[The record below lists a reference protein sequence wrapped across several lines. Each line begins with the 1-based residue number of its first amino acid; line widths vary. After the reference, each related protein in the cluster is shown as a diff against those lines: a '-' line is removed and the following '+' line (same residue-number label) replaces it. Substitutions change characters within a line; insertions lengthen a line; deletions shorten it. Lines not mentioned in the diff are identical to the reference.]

1 MKIKRKIL
9 IVAVLLTVFT
19 TAISAVVPETVLG
32 ELSYWYAESSRNDIY
47 RMKVY
52 PKVAWQVMSGGTFSQ
67 SNIDSYTEYAV
78 EEWSGNGMTMSETS
92 NFGEAN
98 IYVYAGTYNAMK
110 VIDPE
115 IKNGDAGHTYR
126 VHPYGEGKW
135 QYGWYSYKDGYV
147 CNTSKIVILW
157 DDESGNTLYTNQVIY
172 KNIILHE
179 IGHTLGWDGHS
190 TNTGDVMHTE
200 ANSSKLTLTN
210 RDVNHVKQ
218 IKAY

>member
-19 TAISAVVPETVLG
+19 TAISAVVPETVPG

-115 IKNGDAGHTYR
+115 IRNGDAGHTYR

-147 CNTSKIVILW
+147 CNTSKIVICL
-157 DDESGNTLYTNQVIY
+157 SNPQKPLIFQGFTPVFYSNLICLPLFLPLRAGTRATFYSPPTTL
-172 KNIILHE
+172 
-179 IGHTLGWDGHS
+179 
-190 TNTGDVMHTE
+190 
-200 ANSSKLTLTN
+200 SSSLAEVRFASL
-210 RDVNHVKQ
+210 VE
-218 IKAY
+218 